1 MHSTAKLTRTGLTT
15 LISAALLAPVAAAS
29 SYDLAGVA
37 RPDDGLLLLNTTV
50 FDPIRAEVLAG
61 DPSAPTGLDLSL
73 PAETV
78 PGVFIV
84 QFDASIRAETRARVS
99 RTGAEILDYLPMHAL
114 AIRATG
120 RVARTLARLDGTR
133 WVGGFSP
140 AFKIDQGIEAWAAA
154 QGFDSAD
161 VPLSI
166 RLFAGADTDAVLA
179 RLGALGIKTV
189 SRHNPP
195 ATLRE
200 RVPTGEGLEVR
211 SGLDALPSI
220 AAIDDVQWISAA
232 YEIEQ
237 RNSETRW
244 VIQTNEQDNVAIWQA
259 GLYGSG
265 RIIGHI
271 DGRIDRTH
279 CSFEDVVE
287 PGPDHRKLV
296 AYRGSFGSDSHG
308 THTAATAAGDARAY
322 GGGWGDQTGQ
332 SFGARL
338 SHGYMGLVNNSNL
351 DEYLF
356 YAWQDGARVHTNSW
370 GNDWTTQY
378 TSHCQQ
384 IDNVSYSLETTVV
397 CFAETNLNNL
407 KTPENAKNVLAVGG
421 TDSAPNQHR
430 WCTGGKGPTKDG
442 RLKPDLAAPGC
453 SIQSAKSNSD
463 CGTRSMGGTSMACPA
478 VAGAVSLVQQYFAE
492 GYWPSGS
499 PNPPDAFEPTGS
511 LVRAVLV
518 NGAQDITGVSG
529 YPSSQEGWGR
539 IELEESL
546 YLAGDGRD
554 LWVADRLHA
563 AGLAAGVYQ
572 DHQFDV
578 QTGEP
583 LRLTMAFTDYPASV
597 NASYT
602 PVNDLDLF
610 VQSPSGTIYSG
621 NRFAGGE
628 SAPGP
633 LRDAKNNIEQVHIL
647 SPEAGTWGVRV
658 WAREVQMGDTQGWA
672 LAISGKIDNG
682 APVD

>member
-1 MHSTAKLTRTGLTT
+1 MHFAPSGSTT
-15 LISAALLAPVAAAS
+15 LLSAALLASVAAAS
-29 SYDLAGVA
+29 SYDLATVA
-37 RPDDGLLLLNTTV
+37 RPDDGLLLLNATV
-50 FDPIRAEVLAG
+50 FDPIRSEVLSG
-61 DPSAPTGLDLSL
+61 DRIALAELDRSL
-73 PAETV
+73 PAEAV

-84 QFDASIRAETRARVS
+84 QFDASIQPETRARV
-99 RTGAEILDYLPMHAL
+99 RAAGAEVLDYLPMHAL
-114 AIRATG
+114 VLRGTG
-120 RVARTLARLDGTR
+120 RVARTLVGLEGTR

-140 AFKIDQGIEAWAAA
+140 SFKIDEGIDAWAAA
-154 QGFDSAD
+154 QGYDRAD

-179 RLGALGIKTV
+179 RLEELGIRTE
-189 SRHNPP
+189 SRHTPP
-195 ATLRE
+195 ALLRE
-200 RVPTGEGLEVR
+200 RVPTGEGIELR
-211 SGLDALPSI
+211 ASLDALSAV
-220 AAIDDVQWISAA
+220 AAIDGVQWIAA
-232 YEIEQ
+232 AHKIEQ

-244 VIQTNEQDNVAIWQA
+244 VIQTNEEDNFAIWQA

-271 DGRIDRTH
+271 DGRIDRSH

-287 PGPDHRKLV
+287 PGPDHRKIV
-296 AYRGSFGSDSHG
+296 AYRGSYGSDSHG

-332 SFGARL
+332 AFGARL

-384 IDNVSYSLETTVV
+384 IDNVSYSLENTVV
-397 CFAETNLNNL
+397 CFAESNLNNL

-463 CGTRSMGGTSMACPA
+463 CGTRSMGGTSMASPA
-478 VAGAVSLVQQYFAE
+478 VAGAVALVQQYFVN

-499 PNPPDAFEPTGS
+499 PYQPDAFEPTGA

-529 YPSSQEGWGR
+529 YPSDQEGWGR

-554 LWVADRLHA
+554 LWVADRFHA
-563 AGLAAGVYQ
+563 DGLTAGAFQ
-572 DHQFDV
+572 DHQFDL

-583 LRLTMAFTDYPASV
+583 LRITMAFSDYPASV

-610 VQSPSGTIYSG
+610 VRSPSGTIYSG

-628 SAPGP
+628 SVPGP
-633 LRDAKNNIEQVHIL
+633 LRDAKNNIEQVHVL
-647 SPEAGTWGVRV
+647 SPEPGTWGVRV
-658 WAREVQMGDTQGWA
+658 WAREVQMGDAQGWA
-672 LAISGKIDNG
+672 LAISGKIDNVV
-682 APVD
+682 PVD